1 MQGDPLRYGG
11 TSSCEPGD
19 PLHSGASGKVRLAL
33 IRASQAAMLASALLP
48 LAAAATSTQAT
59 ATVRVLRP
67 VTARSAD
74 ARRDQKGWRE
84 RIVRRPD
91 GTLELQ
97 RLLELE

>member
-1 MQGDPLRYGG
+1 MMAP
-11 TSSCEPGD
+11 
-19 PLHSGASGKVRLAL
+19 
-33 IRASQAAMLASALLP
+33 ALLW
-48 LAAAATSTQAT
+48 LAAATPVQAQ

-67 VTARSAD
+67 VVVRSAD
-74 ARRDQKGWRE
+74 ARREPKRWRE